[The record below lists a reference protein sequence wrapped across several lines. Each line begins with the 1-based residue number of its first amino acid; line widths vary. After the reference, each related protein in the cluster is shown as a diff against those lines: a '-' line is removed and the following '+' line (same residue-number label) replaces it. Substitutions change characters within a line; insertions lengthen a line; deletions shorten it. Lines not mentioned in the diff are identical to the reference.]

1 VGNVRGIVPTHR
13 HSHQNGQQ
21 SEYVLHRCVVDCRPG
36 GRQGDTERAVTRW
49 QRPMASG
56 VGLDMLNRVMHSV
69 LLQCT
74 RVTINMACDRVTF
87 VRRRHLFL
95 IA

>member
-1 VGNVRGIVPTHR
+1 MHR
-13 HSHQNGQQ
+13 RSHQNGQQ

-49 QRPMASG
+49 QHSVASG

-74 RVTINMACDRVTF
+74 PVTIKMARDGVTF
-87 VRRRHLFL
+87 VRRRRLF
-95 IA
+95 